1 MSGPGQLD
9 MPFVEA
15 SASFVAAPYAPVHGL
30 FLAVRCGNDSK
41 GWPVA
46 NKAVWAGLAA
56 AALVLGGTGAIAAQA
71 PGADGRTVYDAA
83 YFARFAPSNALQM
96 VRRVPGF
103 TLELGNQEVRGFG
116 QAAGNAVVNGQ
127 RPSSKSDT
135 LETVLARIPASRVAR
150 LEIGPGDL
158 FGSEF
163 AGKPQVVNVVTTGA
177 GGLAGT
183 FNGQLRRTYTGRVEP
198 DVAVSALLRRGKSSF
213 NASAGYQALP
223 TTEEGFDRITALP
236 GGSLIELREKV
247 NRIADRTAF
256 VSGGWAHDGGDNRT
270 AHLNFRVS
278 QNWFELGQTNDVFP
292 AGGTVRDDRLTQD
305 YDRRDY
311 ELGGDITR
319 PLRGGGLK
327 LVGLATR
334 RQRHNVDTSLNRVR
348 SEVIGGFIQDLDNQ
362 RDERVLRLAW
372 NRSNLG
378 GWSVETGVEGVLNKL
393 DSDVNFSRLNTGG
406 GQIRIDLPVDQAVVK
421 EYRGEAFVNA
431 GKALSKA
438 LRLDMGLTYEAS
450 RLTVSGDAEA
460 ERVLKFLKPKASLDY
475 RDESGWHTQ
484 LSIARTVAQLNF
496 DDFISTA
503 ELANDRVNG
512 GNADLVPQRAW
523 EILATLEQP
532 ILGDGMVKIQAG
544 YNRISLVQDRIPTP
558 EGFDAPGNLGNG
570 RMLILKSTID
580 APLTRLGIKG
590 GRLTVNSSLIDT
602 SVEDPY
608 TFRKRYFSGF
618 SLYSADASFRQDLG
632 KWAYGA
638 TFFVNAPTFFFRQN
652 EIDRPF
658 SDNPYVT
665 AFVEYRPSPKTTITL
680 SLDNAIDSSAF
691 RGRTFFTPDRRT
703 PFPDQFELRHRNKH
717 IVPAIGVKHSFG

>member
-1 MSGPGQLD
+1 MAGK
-9 MPFVEA
+9 A
-15 SASFVAAPYAPVHGL
+15 
-30 FLAVRCGNDSK
+30 
-41 GWPVA
+41 GWA
-46 NKAVWAGLAA
+46 RLAA
-56 AALVLGGTGAIAAQA
+56 AAWLCGIAVPAWAAQA
-71 PGADGRTVYDAA
+71 PGANGRTVYEAA
-83 YFARFAPSNALQM
+83 YFAQFAPSNALQM
-96 VRRVPGF
+96 VQRVPGF

-116 QAAGNAVVNGQ
+116 QAAGNVVVNGQ

-150 LEIGPGDL
+150 VEIGPGDL

-198 DVAVSALLRRGKSSF
+198 DVTVSALLRRGKSSF
-213 NASAGYQALP
+213 NASAGYQAYP

-236 GGSLIELREKV
+236 SGRLLEYREKV
-247 NRIADRTAF
+247 NRISDRTAF
-256 VSGGWAHDGGDNRT
+256 VSGAWEHNGGDNRT

-278 QNWFELGQTNDVFP
+278 RNWFDLKQTNDVFP
-292 AGGTVRDDRLTQD
+292 AAGPIRDDRLTQN
-305 YDRRDY
+305 YDRRDF

-319 PLRGGGLK
+319 PLWGGGLK

-334 RQRHNVDTSLNRVR
+334 RQRHNVDTSLNRVG

-362 RDERVLRLAW
+362 RDERVLRLVW

-378 GWSVETGVEGVLNKL
+378 GWSMEAGAEGVLNKL
-393 DSDVNFSRLNTGG
+393 DSDVGFFRLNAGG
-406 GQIRIDLPVDQAVVK
+406 TRTRIDLPVDQAVVK

-431 GKALSKA
+431 GRALSKT
-438 LRLDMGLTYEAS
+438 LRLDMGLTYEVS

-475 RDESGWHTQ
+475 RDKSGWHAQ

-503 ELANDRVNG
+503 ELTNDRVNG

-532 ILGDGMVKIQAG
+532 ILGDGVVKIQAG

-570 RMLILKSTID
+570 RTLTLRSTID
-580 APLTRLGIKG
+580 APLTKLGIKG
-590 GRLTVNSSLIDT
+590 GRLTVNSSLVDT

-608 TFRKRYFSGF
+608 TFRKRQFSGF
-618 SLYSADASFRQDLG
+618 NLYSADASFRQDLG

-638 TFFVNAPTFFFRQN
+638 TFYYNEPNFFFRQN
-652 EIDRPF
+652 EIDRPWG
-658 SDNPYVT
+658 SQPYVT
-665 AFVEYRPSPKTTITL
+665 AFVEYRPSPNTTITL
-680 SLDNAIDSSAF
+680 SLDNATDTSAS
-691 RGRTFFTPDRRT
+691 RERTFFTPDRRT
-703 PFPDQFELRHRNKH
+703 PFPDEFEQRHRNKH
-717 IVPAIGVKHSFG
+717 VIPSIGVKHSFG